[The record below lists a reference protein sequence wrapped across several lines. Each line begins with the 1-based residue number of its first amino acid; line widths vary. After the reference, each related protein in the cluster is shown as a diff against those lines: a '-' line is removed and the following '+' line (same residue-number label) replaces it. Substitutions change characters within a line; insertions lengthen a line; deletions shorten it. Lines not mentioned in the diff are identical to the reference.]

1 MKAELERKKVLF
13 QQYYQDNIVR
23 IDQIAGGA
31 RAQLEEKRRKEE
43 KKARE
48 TANRIRSTG
57 RLPVTCFCFQY
68 H

>member
-1 MKAELERKKVLF
+1 MKAELENKKALF
-13 QQYYQDNIVR
+13 LQNYQDNIVR
-23 IDQIAGGA
+23 IDQITEGA
-31 RAQLEEKRRKEE
+31 RAQLEQKRRREE

-57 RLPVTCFCFQY
+57 RLPVTCFCIQY